1 MPTSIA
7 SRYEKHTQKA
17 WDCMGQKKRDP
28 QKTAPLV
35 PSLVSKKIN
44 GASFFSRHLVPSVC
58 ARNGGPSFLRLFPST
73 KILWL
78 FLVHSA
84 FVWGLLSVASFF
96 SLLAGAF
103 GTKTHEDKKRRMAN
117 QKEKKGKNNK
127 HIGRALL
134 LCVCFF
140 SKCIAYSRPCGLDA
154 SPGWL
159 ARCPRVRRRTGNRH
173 RAHKKKERDARSALE
188 SAQNDA
194 GAPDAF
200 LDAAVMQAHEKRA
213 ACLRVHGEF
222 FAKAAGNKK
231 NTTDVARGA
240 TPTKRRGKRKKTADQ
255 RRGGKRES
263 QKAMRGK
270 TKGAT
275 TGGAARTNGQR
286 QNAPGR
292 PRGAQS
298 HNGVPRT
305 YLVPIRKRVATPA
318 AVLASLGVYGGAD
331 VRGGGGG
338 HGEQEESE
346 HCGGDSDATTTVV
359 TFVRLT
365 KAQMARGRQRAWE
378 ERCAQRRAR
387 SQQPVPASQTCG
399 QCNATVYGAVD
410 ACPSCGV
417 ALVHIVA
424 AVAVEQDVDR

>member
-58 ARNGGPSFLRLFPST
+58 ARNGGPSFLCLFPST

-117 QKEKKGKNNK
+117 HKEKKGKNNK

-231 NTTDVARGA
+231 KYDRRCPRSDAHEKAGKIKKLTSAERKKGRA
-240 TPTKRRGKRKKTADQ
+240 KRRCVAKQKERPPGA
-255 RRGGKRES
+255 RRGPTASAK
-263 QKAMRGK
+263 MRQVDP
-270 TKGAT
+270 
-275 TGGAARTNGQR
+275 AARSR
-286 QNAPGR
+286 
-292 PRGAQS
+292 
-298 HNGVPRT
+298 
-305 YLVPIRKRVATPA
+305 I
-318 AVLASLGVYGGAD
+318 
-331 VRGGGGG
+331 
-338 HGEQEESE
+338 
-346 HCGGDSDATTTVV
+346 TV
-359 TFVRLT
+359 
-365 KAQMARGRQRAWE
+365 
-378 ERCAQRRAR
+378 RRA
-387 SQQPVPASQTCG
+387 P
-399 QCNATVYGAVD
+399 
-410 ACPSCGV
+410 
-417 ALVHIVA
+417 I
-424 AVAVEQDVDR
+424 